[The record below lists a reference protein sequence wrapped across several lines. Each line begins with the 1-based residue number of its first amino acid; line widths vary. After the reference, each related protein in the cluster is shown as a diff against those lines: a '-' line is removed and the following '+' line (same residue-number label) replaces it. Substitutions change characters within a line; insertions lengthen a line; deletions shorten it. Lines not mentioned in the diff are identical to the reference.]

1 MVGQLYYLTGSLR
14 APETGIVAGGP
25 FFCIVLLLHTSGRTI
40 SWSNYQEM
48 LIHQRTLDKEVS
60 LQGTGL
66 HTGKKCMITFKPA
79 PVNYGYRFVRTDIE
93 NCPEI
98 PALIDYVVDVCR
110 GTTIEF
116 EGNKVHT
123 TEHVLA
129 ALYGLEIDNC
139 RIEMSGPEPPVMDG
153 SSREFAQALKS
164 AGLAEQDEPKNYLVI
179 DETIEYH
186 DAENKV
192 DIVALPLDGFRSTVM
207 VDYKNPAL
215 GSQHSGIFNLE
226 KEFLNDFAPCRTFCF
241 LSEVE
246 ELATIGIIK
255 GGDLDN
261 AVVIVDKKMTD
272 TELDNLAKKIGIDS
286 SRLVLGENGILN
298 NRELRFENEP
308 ARHKLLDLIG
318 DIALL
323 GMPVKAQILAARPG
337 HASNV
342 EFVKLLKKY
351 ADRNRLARQF
361 QHEKKSGVIFDINAI
376 QKILPHRY
384 PFLLIDKIV
393 EFKLDDKIVS
403 IKNVT
408 MNEEFFQGHFP
419 GNPIMPGVLIVEA
432 MAQTGGIMML
442 NGNDNIGNM
451 QVYFM
456 GIDKARFRKPV
467 IPGDTLVIEAVMKSR
482 RRSVCQFDA
491 KAYVR
496 GDLVCEASLMAT
508 VVEKKD

>member
-1 MVGQLYYLTGSLR
+1 
-14 APETGIVAGGP
+14 
-25 FFCIVLLLHTSGRTI
+25 
-40 SWSNYQEM
+40 M
-48 LIHQRTLDKEVS
+48 LIHQRTLGKEVS

-66 HTGKKCMITFKPA
+66 HTGQACMITFKPA

-98 PALIDYVVDVCR
+98 PAVIDNVVDVCR

-116 EGNKVHT
+116 ENNKVHT

-129 ALYGLEIDNC
+129 ALYGLQIDNC
-139 RIEMSGPEPPVMDG
+139 RIEMDGPEPPVMDG
-153 SSREFAQALKS
+153 SSMHFTEALFS
-164 AGLAEQDEPKNYLVI
+164 AGFVKQEEPKNYLVI
-179 DETIEYH
+179 DETIEFH
-186 DAENKV
+186 DPEKNV

-215 GSQHSGIFNLE
+215 GSQHSGLFDLE
-226 KEFLNDFAPCRTFCF
+226 KEFLQDFAPCRTFCF

-246 ELATIGIIK
+246 ELANIGIIK
-255 GGDLDN
+255 GGDLEN
-261 AVVIVDKKMTD
+261 AIVIVDKKMSD
-272 TELDNLAKKIGIDS
+272 SELSKLAEKIGVDNS
-286 SRLVLGENGILN
+286 QLVLGKNGILN
-298 NRELRFENEP
+298 NRELRFKNEP

-318 DIALL
+318 DLALL
-323 GMPVKAQILAARPG
+323 GLPLKAQILAARPG

-351 ADRNRLARQF
+351 ADRNELARQF
-361 QHEKKSGVIFDINAI
+361 QHEKKSSVIFDINAI
-376 QKILPHRY
+376 QRILPHRY

-393 EFKLDDKIVS
+393 EFKLDEKIVS

-442 NGNDNIGNM
+442 NGNDNIGEM

-467 IPGDTLVIEAVMKSR
+467 IPGDTLVIEAIMTSR
-482 RRSVCQFDA
+482 RRSVCKFDA

-496 GDLVCEASLMAT
+496 GELVCEASLMAT
-508 VVEKKD
+508 VVEKND

>member
-1 MVGQLYYLTGSLR
+1 
-14 APETGIVAGGP
+14 
-25 FFCIVLLLHTSGRTI
+25 
-40 SWSNYQEM
+40 M
-48 LIHQRTLDKEVS
+48 LIHQRTVEKEVS

-66 HTGKKCMITFKPA
+66 HTGRKCMITFKPA

-98 PALIDYVVDVCR
+98 PAVIDNVVDVCR

-116 EGNKVHT
+116 EGNKVYT

-129 ALYGLEIDNC
+129 ALYGLQIDNC
-139 RIEMSGPEPPVMDG
+139 KIEMSGPEPPVMDG
-153 SSREFAQALKS
+153 SSMQFAKALVS

-179 DETIEYH
+179 DETIEFH
-186 DAENKV
+186 NSENNV
-192 DIVALPLDGFRSTVM
+192 DIVALPLDGFRATVM

-215 GSQHSGIFNLE
+215 GSQHSGLFDLE

-246 ELATIGIIK
+246 ELANIGIIK

-261 AVVIVDKKMTD
+261 AVVIVDKKMSGA
-272 TELDNLAKKIGIDS
+272 ELDTLAEKIGIES
-286 SRLVLGENGILN
+286 SQLTLGENGILN
-298 NRELRFENEP
+298 NRELHFKNEP

-323 GMPVKAQILAARPG
+323 GMPLKAQILAARPG

-342 EFVKLLKKY
+342 EFVKHLKKY

-384 PFLLIDKIV
+384 PLLLIDKIV
-393 EFKLDDKIVS
+393 EFTLDEKIVS

-408 MNEEFFQGHFP
+408 VNEEFFQGHFP

-442 NGNDNIGNM
+442 NGSDNMNDM

-467 IPGDTLVIEAVMKSR
+467 VPGDTLVIEAIMKSR
-482 RRSVCQFDA
+482 RRNVCQFEA

-496 GDLVCEASLMAT
+496 GELVCEASLMAT
-508 VVEKKD
+508 VIEKKD

>member
-1 MVGQLYYLTGSLR
+1 
-14 APETGIVAGGP
+14 
-25 FFCIVLLLHTSGRTI
+25 
-40 SWSNYQEM
+40 M
-48 LIHQRTLDKEVS
+48 LIHQRTLKKEVS
-60 LQGTGL
+60 LWGTGL
-66 HTGKKCMITFKPA
+66 HTGKECMITFKPA
-79 PVNYGYRFVRTDIE
+79 PANYGYCFVRTDID

-98 PALIDYVVDVCR
+98 PALIDHVVDVCR
-110 GTTIEF
+110 GTTIESD
-116 EGNKVHT
+116 GIKVHT

-129 ALYGLEIDNC
+129 ALYGLQIDNC

-153 SSREFAQALKS
+153 SSLQFAEALIG
-164 AGLAEQDEPKNYLVI
+164 AGFDEQEEPKNYLVL

-186 DAENKV
+186 DPQNSV
-192 DIVALPLDGFRSTVM
+192 DIVGLPLDGFRATVM

-215 GSQHSGIFNLE
+215 GSQHSGLFDLE
-226 KEFLNDFAPCRTFCF
+226 HEFLKDFAPCRTFCF

-246 ELATIGIIK
+246 QLANLGIIK
-255 GGDLDN
+255 GGDVDN
-261 AVVIVDKKMTD
+261 AVVIVDKSMTED
-272 TELDNLAKKIGIDS
+272 QLEELAGKIGIDS
-286 SRLVLGENGILN
+286 SQLILGDNGILN
-298 NRELRFENEP
+298 NRELRFSNEP
-308 ARHKLLDLIG
+308 ARHKLLDMLG
-318 DIALL
+318 DLALL

-342 EFVKLLKKY
+342 EFVKQLKKY
-351 ADRNRLARQF
+351 ADRNALARKY

-376 QKILPHRY
+376 RNILPHRY

-393 EFKLDDKIVS
+393 EFTLDEKIVS

-419 GNPIMPGVLIVEA
+419 GNPIMPGVLIIEA

-442 NGNDNIGNM
+442 NGNDNINDM

-467 IPGDTLVIEAVMKSR
+467 VPGDTLVIEATMKSR
-482 RRSVCQFDA
+482 RRSVCQFDG

-496 GDLVCEASLMAT
+496 GELVCEASLMAT
-508 VVEKKD
+508 VVQKNS

>member
-1 MVGQLYYLTGSLR
+1 
-14 APETGIVAGGP
+14 
-25 FFCIVLLLHTSGRTI
+25 
-40 SWSNYQEM
+40 M
-48 LIHQRTLDKEVS
+48 LIHQRTLQKEVS
-60 LQGTGL
+60 LSGTGL
-66 HTGKKCMITFKPA
+66 HTGEDCTITFKPA
-79 PVNYGYRFVRTDIE
+79 PENHGYRFVRTDVE

-98 PALIDYVVDVCR
+98 PALVDNVVDVFR
-110 GTTIEF
+110 GTTIEY
-116 EGNKVHT
+116 EGNRVHT

-129 ALYGLEIDNC
+129 ALHGLQIDNC

-153 SSREFAQALKS
+153 SSIHFAEALLG
-164 AGLAEQDEPKNYLVI
+164 AGLEEQSEPKNYLVI

-186 DAENKV
+186 DPENNV
-192 DIVALPLDGFRSTVM
+192 DIVALPLDGFRATVM

-215 GSQHSGIFNLE
+215 GSQHSGLFDLE
-226 KEFLNDFAPCRTFCF
+226 QEFMKDFAPCRTFCF

-246 ELATIGIIK
+246 ELANLGIIK

-261 AVVIVDKKMTD
+261 AIVIVDKKMSKA
-272 TELDNLAKKIGIDS
+272 ELDALAGKIGVDGS
-286 SRLVLGENGILN
+286 QLVLGENGILN
-298 NRELRFENEP
+298 SRKLHFKNEP

-318 DIALL
+318 DLALL
-323 GMPVKAQILAARPG
+323 GMPIKAQILAARPG

-342 EFVKLLKKY
+342 EFVRQLKKY
-351 ADRNRLARQF
+351 ADRNKLARQF

-393 EFKLDDKIVS
+393 EFKLDEKIVS

-419 GNPIMPGVLIVEA
+419 GNPVMPGVLIVEA
-432 MAQTGGIMML
+432 MAQTGGIIML
-442 NGNDNIGNM
+442 NGNDNIHDM

-467 IPGDTLVIEAVMKSR
+467 VPGDTLVIEAYMTTR
-482 RRSVCQFDA
+482 RRSVCRFDA

-496 GDLVCEASLMAT
+496 GELVCEASLMAT
-508 VVEKKD
+508 VMKKNDAVS

>member
-1 MVGQLYYLTGSLR
+1 
-14 APETGIVAGGP
+14 
-25 FFCIVLLLHTSGRTI
+25 
-40 SWSNYQEM
+40 M
-48 LIHQRTLDKEVS
+48 LIHQRTLEQEVS

-66 HTGKKCMITFKPA
+66 HTGKECMITFKPA

-98 PALIDYVVDVCR
+98 PAIIENVVDVCR

-116 EGNKVHT
+116 EGNKVYT

-129 ALYGLEIDNC
+129 ALYGLQIDNC
-139 RIEMSGPEPPVMDG
+139 KIEMSGPEPPVMDG
-153 SSREFAQALKS
+153 SSVQFAKALVS

-179 DETIEYH
+179 DETIEFH
-186 DAENKV
+186 DPENNV
-192 DIVALPLDGFRSTVM
+192 DIVALPLDGFRATVM

-215 GSQHSGIFNLE
+215 GSQHSGLFDLE

-246 ELATIGIIK
+246 ELANIGIIK

-261 AVVIVDKKMTD
+261 AVVIVDKKMSGA
-272 TELDNLAKKIGIDS
+272 ELATLAEKIGVES
-286 SRLVLGENGILN
+286 SQLTLGENGILN
-298 NRELRFENEP
+298 NRKLHFKNEP

-323 GMPVKAQILAARPG
+323 GMPLKAQILAARPG

-342 EFVKLLKKY
+342 EFVKQLKKY

-384 PFLLIDKIV
+384 PLLLIDKIV
-393 EFKLDDKIVS
+393 EFTLDEKIVS

-408 MNEEFFQGHFP
+408 VNEEFFQGHFP

-442 NGNDNIGNM
+442 NGSDNMNDM

-467 IPGDTLVIEAVMKSR
+467 VPGDTLVIEAIMKSR
-482 RRSVCQFDA
+482 RRNVCQFDA

-508 VVEKKD
+508 VIEQKD